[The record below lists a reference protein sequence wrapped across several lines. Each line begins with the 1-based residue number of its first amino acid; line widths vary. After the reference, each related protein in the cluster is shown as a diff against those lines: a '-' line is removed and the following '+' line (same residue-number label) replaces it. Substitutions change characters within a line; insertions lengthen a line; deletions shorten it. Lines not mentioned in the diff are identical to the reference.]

1 MILKSVRG
9 GYKMLPEDD
18 TPEGLYNK
26 EKIEMDLMKIPEIL
40 KRLDRLEKENIIMN
54 KRIKKMQEVKKN
66 E

>member
-1 MILKSVRG
+1 
-9 GYKMLPEDD
+9 MLPEDD